1 MCLSLTA
8 AAREHFRELALLR
21 RVRDRIGRDATVD
34 LEALARDAGMTAE
47 HLTHRFRQAY
57 GETPHGYQR
66 AARAA
71 HTGRTLT
78 FERVLETR

>member
-1 MCLSLTA
+1 MCLGLTA
-8 AAREHFRELALLR
+8 AAHEHFRELALLR
-21 RVRDRIGRDATVD
+21 RVRDRIGREATLD
-34 LEALARDAGMTAE
+34 LEALAREAGMTTE

-66 AARAA
+66 AAHA
-71 HTGRTLT
+71 GRTPT